1 MKEQEQK
8 EREETDDAIVS
19 YILNTQMLLSTIVT
33 LCEITKNRTCG
44 LYNELSEFSSSDEL
58 NSNNIIMEQL
68 HDFAADL
75 HNIADVIVEICDA
88 MDKLNEKLQS
98 NG

>member
-1 MKEQEQK
+1 MEQEEK
-8 EREETDDAIVS
+8 DKIVAGC
-19 YILNTQMLLSTIVT
+19 IFNTQVLLSTIVT

-75 HNIADVIVEICDA
+75 HNIADTIVGICDG
-88 MDKLNEKLQS
+88 MDKIDEELKS